1 MAHITGGGLVEN
13 IPRILP
19 EGCAATLEKNRWDV
33 PKIFRIIQDTG
44 RIADQEM
51 FHVFNMGIGMVLVV
65 SKSDVK
71 TVLSDLEK
79 AKEPGTIIGDV
90 IKGDRIVHIV

>member
-1 MAHITGGGLVEN
+1 MLLRWKEVNGIFQKYLRSFKRSV
-13 IPRILP
+13 
-19 EGCAATLEKNRWDV
+19 TL
-33 PKIFRIIQDTG
+33 T
-44 RIADQEM
+44 DQEM
-51 FHVFNMGIGMVLVV
+51 IHVFNMGIGMVLFV

-79 AKEPGTIIGDV
+79 AKEPSTIIGEV